1 MSDDH
6 FPLQAPAVNPRTV
19 ILIVLAVA
27 TALMVAVAVRLDRL
41 SYHSYLQD
49 LRLEHTVELMEA
61 REEIEVVVFDH
72 FLLLQRFST
81 YIRNN
86 PMLTQEEFSNIAAML
101 HRAAPDVVNFA
112 AETDRVIEYVHPFE
126 ENRSVL
132 GLDYRHLPTQLPSVL
147 KAIEERTGIL
157 SGPFDLVQGGKGL
170 ILRQP
175 VFLEEE
181 MGLEDSRLWGTV
193 AIVVTLEGFVRQ
205 LREADAFEGFDTLIV
220 SHDDTSGTST
230 VVTGDPAVADRDPVS
245 LSFDFPNGNWQIMAT
260 PDGGWPLTTPNY
272 VRDRTLM
279 ATAIVI
285 CLLVLWYI
293 LGLSEARRIA
303 RVRLSGAV
311 RAMEDGF
318 AVFGADGRM
327 LKCNGRYLEIL
338 DTLADVIQP
347 GVSLETILR
356 QGLNRGLFADAR
368 GREIEWMDEQLQ
380 ALSQPAVRREQRLS
394 NGRFVK
400 ETLHRTDDG
409 GWVSILADVTY
420 LKDATEKAEAA
431 NEAKTQFISTLS
443 HELRTPLTVILG
455 LAQLTRQIDRHPTA
469 EALLREIDEDS
480 SDRESLRAAAANL
493 LDHVRTVSD
502 KQTRSGNHLLYLIN
516 EMLDFAK
523 IEAGKLVVDMQ
534 PTPVDDILG
543 AIEDQMRQAVEQKG
557 LEFEVVSEGGT
568 VLADRQRVHQILINL
583 VGNALKFTDTGQIT
597 LAALRDG
604 DNVRFSVTDTGP
616 GIPADHRERI
626 FNAFEQI
633 DSSDTRDKAGTGLG
647 LAISRELATA
657 QSGSLDVDSAA
668 GLGSTFTLSLRAGR
682 LQ

>member
-1 MSDDH
+1 MTDDH
-6 FPLQAPAVNPRTV
+6 FPLQSPVVNPRTV
-19 ILIVLAVA
+19 IIIVLAVA

-41 SYHSYLQD
+41 AYHSYLQD
-49 LRLEHTVELMEA
+49 LQLEQTVELMEA
-61 REEIEVVVFDH
+61 REEIEQVVFDH
-72 FLLLQRFST
+72 FLLLQKFAAH
-81 YIRNN
+81 IRNN
-86 PMLTQEEFSNIAAML
+86 PLLTQEEFGNIAATL
-101 HRAAPDVVNFA
+101 HRDFPDVVNFA
-112 AETDRVIEYVHPFE
+112 AETDRVVEYVYPFE

-132 GLDYRHLPTQLPSVL
+132 GLDYRHLPAQLPAVL
-147 KAIEERTGIL
+147 KSIEKRTGIL

-175 VFLEEE
+175 VFLGVQDGFAE
-181 MGLEDSRLWGTV
+181 SRLWGTV
-193 AIVVTLEGFVRQ
+193 AIVVPLEIFVSQ
-205 LREADAFEGFDTLIV
+205 LREAEAFEGFDALILAHDETL
-220 SHDDTSGTST
+220 GTT
-230 VVTGDPAVADRDPVS
+230 KVVTGEPAVADRDPVS
-245 LSFDFPNGNWQIMAT
+245 LAFEFPNGSWQIMAT
-260 PDGGWPLTTPNY
+260 PAGGWPLRTPSY

-293 LGLSEARRIA
+293 LWMSEARRLA

-311 RAMEDGF
+311 RAMDDGF
-318 AVFGADGRM
+318 AMFGADGGM
-327 LKCNGRYLEIL
+327 LKCNSRYLEIF
-338 DTLADVIQP
+338 DTLADIIQP

-356 QGLNRGLFADAR
+356 RGLNRGLFPDAR

-380 ALSQPAVRREQRLS
+380 ALSQPIVRREQRLS

-400 ETLHRTDDG
+400 ETLHRTSDG

-420 LKDATEKAEAA
+420 LRDAKDRAEAA

-469 EALLREIDEDS
+469 QALLREID
-480 SDRESLRAAAANL
+480 SDISDPESLRAAAADL

-568 VLADRQRVHQILINL
+568 VVADRQRVHQILINL
-583 VGNALKFTDTGQIT
+583 VGNALKFTDTGKIT
-597 LAALRDG
+597 LAARRDG

-616 GIPADHRERI
+616 GIPADHCERI
-626 FNAFEQI
+626 FNAFEQL